1 MASVPQRLET
11 FRHRR
16 DLADFVGRACKF
28 GREGCVAI
36 SICIHFAPCRERLFA
51 AMGHSERETG
61 GTVMNS
67 FFRNQGIALG
77 LLMASVLGAGG
88 ASAAETPKT
97 PVTVQAGFIPVTDVA
112 ALYLGDEVG
121 IFKKHG
127 IDLKVNMGT
136 TGAALVPAVMSGE
149 YNFAFS
155 SLVSLLQARDKGLP
169 VKIIAAGS
177 SSTGTAGADVTM
189 IHAGPN
195 SGIKSAKD
203 LEGKTVSVNALN
215 GLLQLLGSIAVK
227 ADGGDPKKV
236 RFIELGFA
244 DALAALQSGK
254 IDAMVGAEPFGTAAI
269 AAGYPAINSPYITM
283 SPKSMLTSAYF
294 TFEDQLAKNPELF
307 KNIRAAINESLEY
320 AQKNPDGVRK
330 QLPKFTKLGPD
341 VAAKLILPTY
351 LTAVPT
357 DSIGIFSKY
366 AKEFGMI
373 SKPTVYDDIVW
384 SEAR

>member
-1 MASVPQRLET
+1 MREIPWNLMFRSSNSIGQSGRLRDCVR
-11 FRHRR
+11 FRPVLI
-16 DLADFVGRACKF
+16 LALPRATIA
-28 GREGCVAI
+28 AI
-36 SICIHFAPCRERLFA
+36 ARSNQQKA
-51 AMGHSERETG
+51 ETG
-61 GTVMNS
+61 MNS
-67 FFRNQGIALG
+67 FFRNPTIALG
-77 LLMASVLGAGG
+77 LVVASLLGAGV
-88 ASAAETPKT
+88 ASAADTPT
-97 PVTVQAGFIPVTDVA
+97 TVVTVQAGFIPVTDVA

-177 SSTGTAGADVTM
+177 SSTGTSGADVTM
-189 IHAGPN
+189 IHAGPK

-269 AAGYPAINSPYITM
+269 AAGYPAISSPYITM
-283 SPKSMLTSAYF
+283 SQKSMLTSAYF
-294 TFEDQLAKNPELF
+294 TFEDQIAKNPELF
-307 KNIRAAINESLEY
+307 KNIRAAINESLDY
-320 AQKNPDGVRK
+320 AQKNPDSVRK

-351 LTAVPT
+351 LTAVPK
-357 DSIGIFSKY
+357 DSIELFSNS

-373 SKPTVYDDIVW
+373 GKPTVYDDIVW

>member
-1 MASVPQRLET
+1 
-11 FRHRR
+11 
-16 DLADFVGRACKF
+16 
-28 GREGCVAI
+28 
-36 SICIHFAPCRERLFA
+36 
-51 AMGHSERETG
+51 
-61 GTVMNS
+61 MNS
-67 FFRNQGIALG
+67 FFRNHTIALG
-77 LLMASVLGAGG
+77 LVMASLLGAGV
-88 ASAAETPKT
+88 ASAADTPAT
-97 PVTVQAGFIPVTDVA
+97 VVTVQAGFIPVTDVA

-177 SSTGTAGADVTM
+177 SSTGTSGADVTM
-189 IHAGPN
+189 IHAGPK

-283 SPKSMLTSAYF
+283 SQKSMLTSAYF
-294 TFEDQLAKNPELF
+294 TFEDQLQKNPELF

-330 QLPKFTKLGPD
+330 QLPKFTKLGPE

-351 LTAVPT
+351 LTAVPK
-357 DSIGIFSKY
+357 DSIEIFSNY

-373 SKPTVYDDIVW
+373 LKPTVYDDIVW

>member
-1 MASVPQRLET
+1 VNAIFWTRT
-11 FRHRR
+11 
-16 DLADFVGRACKF
+16 A
-28 GREGCVAI
+28 AI
-36 SICIHFAPCRERLFA
+36 SLAIS
-51 AMGHSERETG
+51 G
-61 GTVMNS
+61 V
-67 FFRNQGIALG
+67 LG
-77 LLMASVLGAGG
+77 LGN
-88 ASAAETPKT
+88 ASAADAPASKT

-112 ALYLGDEVG
+112 ALYLGEEVG

-136 TGAALVPAVMSGE
+136 TGAALVPSVMSGE

-177 SSTGTAGADVTM
+177 SSTGTQGSDVTM
-189 IHAGPN
+189 IHAGPK

-215 GLLQLLGSIAVK
+215 GLLQLLGKIAVK
-227 ADGGDPKKV
+227 ADGGDPAKV

-244 DALAALQSGK
+244 DALAALQTGK
-254 IDAMVGAEPFGTAAI
+254 IDAMVGAEPFGIAAI
-269 AAGYPAINSPYITM
+269 AAGYPAISSPYLAM
-283 SPKSMLTSAYF
+283 SNKSMLTSAYF
-294 TFEDQLAKNPELF
+294 TFEDQLKKNPELF

-341 VAAKLILPTY
+341 VAAKLILPSY
-351 LTAVPT
+351 LTAVPKE
-357 DSIGIFSKY
+357 SIDLFSTY
-366 AKEFGMI
+366 AKQFGMI
-373 SKPTVYDDIVW
+373 NKPTVYDDIVW
-384 SEAR
+384 TEAK

>member
-1 MASVPQRLET
+1 
-11 FRHRR
+11 
-16 DLADFVGRACKF
+16 
-28 GREGCVAI
+28 
-36 SICIHFAPCRERLFA
+36 
-51 AMGHSERETG
+51 
-61 GTVMNS
+61 MNAFLRYRS
-67 FFRNQGIALG
+67 AALG
-77 LLMASVLGAGG
+77 LALAGLLGVAS
-88 ASAAETPKT
+88 ASAADAPATV
-97 PVTVQAGFIPVTDVA
+97 VTVQAGFIPVTDVA

-121 IFKKHG
+121 IFRKHG

-177 SSTGTAGADVTM
+177 SSTATNGADVTM

-195 SGIKSAKD
+195 SGIKSARD

-227 ADGGDPKKV
+227 ADGGDPRKV

-254 IDAMVGAEPFGTAAI
+254 INAMVGAEPFGTAAI

-283 SPKSMLTSAYF
+283 SSNSMLTSAYF
-294 TFEDQLAKNPELF
+294 TFEDQLQKNPELF
-307 KNIRAAINESLEY
+307 KNLRAAINESLDY
-320 AQKNPDGVRK
+320 AQKNPDSVRK

-341 VAAKLILPTY
+341 VAAKLILPSY
-351 LTAVPT
+351 LTAVPKE
-357 DSIGIFSKY
+357 SIEIFSKY

-373 SKPTVYDDIVW
+373 GKPTVYEEIVW